1 MGLVGA
7 SGPSFAWPES
17 FFWGGG
23 FFRDSVLFLIGVVG
37 VFWCGDPVA
46 CGVLVVLSL
55 GQDFGG
61 SLGLWGA
68 QEESPFA

>member
-1 MGLVGA
+1 MFLV
-7 SGPSFAWPES
+7 
-17 FFWGGG
+17 
-23 FFRDSVLFLIGVVG
+23 GVVG

>member
-1 MGLVGA
+1 M
-7 SGPSFAWPES
+7 
-17 FFWGGG
+17 
-23 FFRDSVLFLIGVVG
+23 FLIGVVG